1 MTGILDLS
9 QQTNQFLVAALGT
22 ILIMWTVFADKL
34 PVEVRWQLSTTIGRL
49 LLLLV
54 LYIVFLLAGWIPA
67 LLFTIAIALTWA
79 NRPLFKPTSVPEEE
93 EGFDDM
99 KVTIVEDKDEHRWFA
114 EKVLEENT
122 KVIIQDRVKTEPV
135 QDNSQS
141 YAGRVSR

>member
-1 MTGILDLS
+1 MSAFLDLS
-9 QQTNQFLVAALGT
+9 QQSNQLLVAALGT
-22 ILIMWTVFADKL
+22 VLIVWTVFADKL
-34 PVEVRWQLSTTIGRL
+34 PVEMRWQLSTTVGRL
-49 LLLLV
+49 LLLLI

-79 NRPLFKPTSVPEEE
+79 NRPLFKPPTVPESE

-99 KVTIVEDKDEHRWFA
+99 KVTLVEDEEEHRWFA